1 MHDWVKENFGETDS
15 TGFRVELISIALD
28 MDLFQSIINSD
39 AMWAL
44 GSLIFV
50 FFIFIVHLKSY
61 FLALIGITL
70 IVFSFPLTVLLC
82 KSILQVDYIG

>member
-15 TGFRVELISIALD
+15 TGFRAELISIALD